1 MNIEK
6 LASAIYNDVVSGL
19 RGHHSNIALSLEQLQ
34 DDIVDTRL
42 QIIQE
47 YHLKGIP
54 VQKDLLLSI
63 NCVPVDCKNLEKCC
77 SIQGNGTPTAHFEIP
92 QILNSLGAAAIQYI
106 GTTDKQYPFTF
117 YTSTQVWN
125 YFHKYR
131 KRGKNK
137 PYVYIDVTP
146 NENGLLDCYIFN
158 APLIKQVSVVAVFKD
173 PRQLVDFGCCSD
185 ENLDNDTFINKEIK
199 LRLTQEKLKF
209 YRQLASPLKPNTQE
223 YTTG

>member
-1 MNIEK
+1 MIIEK
-6 LASAIYNDVVSGL
+6 LASAIFNDVVSGL
-19 RGHHSNIALSLEQLQ
+19 RGHHSNISLSLEQLE
-34 DDIVDTRL
+34 DDIIDTRL

-47 YHLKGIP
+47 YQLKGIP

-63 NCVPVDCKNLEKCC
+63 NCIPVDCKNLEKCC
-77 SIQGNGTPTAHFEIP
+77 LISQGTPVAHFEIP
-92 QILNSLGAAAIQYI
+92 QIVNSLGNSAIQYI
-106 GTTDKQYPFTF
+106 GTIDKQSPFTF

-146 NENGLLDCYIFN
+146 NENGMLDCYIFN
-158 APLIKQVSVVAVFKD
+158 SPLIKYISIVAIFKD
-173 PRQLVDFGCCSD
+173 PRQLNQYGCCNDDSV
-185 ENLDNDTFINKEIK
+185 DNDTFINKEIK
-199 LRLTQEKLKF
+199 TRLTAEKLKF
-209 YRQLASPLKPNTQE
+209 YRSYASLLKPNTQE